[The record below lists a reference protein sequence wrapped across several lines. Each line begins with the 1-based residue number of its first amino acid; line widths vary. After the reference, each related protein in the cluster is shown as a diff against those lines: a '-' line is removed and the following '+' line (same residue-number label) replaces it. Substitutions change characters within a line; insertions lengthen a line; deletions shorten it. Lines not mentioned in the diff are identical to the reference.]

1 VAAQRPSA
9 LQVAASIAGLTVV
22 IVGGVL
28 GWVTR
33 PLGALAMCGG
43 AALYLLCNGR
53 YISGQAVSARTK
65 MRRVLPPGI
74 ARLFVPS
81 DDEARL
87 GGLLAAAFIDRRP
100 TEEATA
106 PLPGRGDLV
115 DLRADGNAVDDR
127 GLLPGRTLTSW
138 FPTRRPM
145 TYGGSGPGM

>member
-74 ARLFVPS
+74 ARLLVPS
-81 DDEARL
+81 EDEARL
-87 GGLLAAAFIDRRP
+87 GGLLAAAFIFLALVLLLLIAVGRLLFSRAVVP
-100 TEEATA
+100 
-106 PLPGRGDLV
+106 PLC
-115 DLRADGNAVDDR
+115 
-127 GLLPGRTLTSW
+127 
-138 FPTRRPM
+138 
-145 TYGGSGPGM
+145 